1 MTEPVNDPAVT
12 CPLCAGT
19 HGGGITTLAFR
30 RKGGLPERIALHACN
45 DCDLVFTWPRNA
57 EAYDAY
63 YAEVANDFINS
74 VSNFRNE
81 EQLLRLSRLI
91 ETQRMTRVLDFGC
104 GGGGLLAAL
113 SARHPDVAFVGFDVN
128 GGFPADAPNL
138 TFTQA
143 LPDDIFDLVI
153 LSHVLE
159 HATDPR
165 GMLERLKPRARN
177 LYIETP
183 CPENYAAVEQPQ
195 YLYYI
200 DRLHINHFGYRSLLK
215 AMGSEFCLLEYGRYS
230 MPYDLGPSYPCQY
243 GLFAAAPDPTP
254 VQTAIAEYLR
264 EQAAKFAPVKAGLQN
279 CRFYVYGFGDNLLRS
294 RSPGG
299 PLHGLDAQILGVI
312 DRDIEAY
319 RDLLPAGWKAV
330 HPEDIAALNGQM
342 IVCAVTQSAKLGEFL
357 KARCPNSEV
366 RRL

>member
-1 MTEPVNDPAVT
+1 MTEPVDAPAVA
-12 CPLCAGT
+12 CPLCARHPGDE
-19 HGGGITTLAFR
+19 ITTLAFR
-30 RKGGLPERIALHACN
+30 RKGDLPERISLHACR
-45 DCDLVFTWPRNA
+45 DCDLVFTWPREA
-57 EAYDAY
+57 EAYEAY
-63 YAEVANDFINS
+63 YVEVANDFVTS
-74 VSNFRNE
+74 VSNFRNQD
-81 EQLLRLSRLI
+81 QLLRLSRFI
-91 ETQRMTRVLDFGC
+91 EGRSMTRVLDYGC

-143 LPDDIFDLVI
+143 LPDDVFDLVI

-159 HATDPR
+159 HAVDPG
-165 GMLERLKPRARN
+165 GMLEGLKPCARS
-177 LYIETP
+177 LYVEAP
-183 CPENYAAVEQPQ
+183 CPENYLAIDQPQ

-215 AMGSEFCLLEYGRYS
+215 AVGSGFRLLEYGHYS
-230 MPYDLGPSYPCQY
+230 MPYDVGPSYPCQY
-243 GLFAAAPDPTP
+243 AMFAAAPDPTP
-254 VQTAIAEYLR
+254 VQTAITDYLR
-264 EQAAKFAPVKAGLQN
+264 EQAAKFAAVQAGLQN
-279 CRFYVYGFGDNLLRS
+279 RRFYVYGFGDNLLRS

-319 RDLLPAGWKAV
+319 RDLLPAGWTAI
-330 HPEDIAALNGQM
+330 HPDDIAALDGQM
-342 IVCAVTQSAKLGEFL
+342 IVCAVTQSAGLGEFL